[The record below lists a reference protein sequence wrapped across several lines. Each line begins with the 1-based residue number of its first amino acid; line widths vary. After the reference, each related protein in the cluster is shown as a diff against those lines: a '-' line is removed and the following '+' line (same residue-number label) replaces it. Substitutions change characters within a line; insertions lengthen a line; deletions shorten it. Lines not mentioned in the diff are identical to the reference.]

1 MRNRCAMLLE
11 IGVWIMANNKDKTFT
26 MQEMADILKV
36 NKTTVYRYL
45 KKEKISPATI
55 ESNTNYYS
63 ATVMQQLKNHFKV
76 DEIRNNAFKSP
87 NDKLIETLQNQV
99 QSLQEELRDEKFRSD
114 KALEAKDRQIEE
126 LNNRLK
132 ESHQLQ
138 LGLQKKL
145 EMIPEPKETTVVTSS
160 NDIKV
165 KDNNDNEAE
174 ESKST
179 KEADHKSG
187 WFKKLFAKD

>member
-1 MRNRCAMLLE
+1 
-11 IGVWIMANNKDKTFT
+11 MANNKDKTFT

-76 DEIRNNAFKSP
+76 DEIRNNALKSP

-145 EMIPEPKETTVVTSS
+145 EMIRYAVLPRIEPRKEENGIISTIQQKAEDVKAKIEETKAKIKAAIDAWVESVTPHYPSIS
-160 NDIKV
+160 DL
-165 KDNNDNEAE
+165 
-174 ESKST
+174 T
-179 KEADHKSG
+179 
-187 WFKKLFAKD
+187 W